1 MIKNIYLQRFA
12 EETIPA
18 KQEEVKDIG
27 NKPEEPKPFTSTIR
41 SIFGLKDKEPVKAE
55 PAKEIDKKPD
65 EKPVE
70 EKPVEEKPE
79 TSKEPDTKEPEK
91 AAEEEYDTLT
101 VLGKEKKVPVS
112 ERKMWMQ
119 KGMDYDFVKGE
130 KVKAEAALLR
140 VAKLEGFNTVDEYL
154 AEVGNREKAKLAEQI
169 EEAAG
174 DPDKINEIVQNHPVV
189 VKTKEERRELDY
201 VKAKTELSKSE
212 FFAKLEP
219 ELDRLMEVNP
229 TADPKLVYP
238 LIVGQYVMS
247 DEYKQE
253 QAAKGTQAAQE
264 KAEAKAAAERKVISN
279 THDKERRTTPKGGDA
294 GDGKDVVMASD
305 FTKKISDIFGVSA
318 SKVAQRSHEK
328 MKRS

>member
-18 KQEEVKDIG
+18 KQEETNLD
-27 NKPEEPKPFTSTIR
+27 NKPEQAKPFTSTIR
-41 SIFGLKDKEPVKAE
+41 NIFGLKDKEPAKAE
-55 PAKEIDKKPD
+55 PAKVEAKPD
-65 EKPVE
+65 EKPAAENE
-70 EKPVEEKPE
+70 EVKPE
-79 TSKEPDTKEPEK
+79 EPVKEPEFDEILYNK
-91 AAEEEYDTLT
+91 
-101 VLGKEKKVPVS
+101 
-112 ERKMWMQ
+112 
-119 KGMDYDFVKGE
+119 E
-130 KVKAEAALLR
+130 KVKIPVTERQTYIQKGYNYDKVKADADAAKATLKR
-140 VAKLEGFNTVDEYL
+140 VAQAEGFNTVDEYL
-154 AEVGNREKAKLAEQI
+154 AELGNREKAKLAEQI

-174 DPDKINEIVQNHPVV
+174 DPDKINEIVEKHPVV

-253 QAAKGTQAAQE
+253 QAAKTAQSAQE
-264 KAEAKAAAERKVISN
+264 KAEAKAAAERKVIAD